1 MGVGM
6 LRFFDWPP
14 VWLGLCLAVAWGLA
28 WAVPLRLFGVAGD
41 VGGGILVTMGF
52 GLMIL
57 AVWEMGRARTT
68 VVPRRA
74 ASSLVTS
81 GIFGFSR
88 NPIYL
93 GDALV
98 LMGACLMLDTV
109 LGIALVPLFV
119 WIINTRFID
128 GEEAHL
134 TKSFGDAYRAWS
146 GAVRRWV

>member
-1 MGVGM
+1 M
-6 LRFFDWPP
+6 LKLIDWPP
-14 VWLGLCLAVAWGLA
+14 VWLALCLAAAWGLA
-28 WAVPLRLFGVAGD
+28 WAVPMQVFGVAGD
-41 VGGGILVTMGF
+41 VGGGILVVTGF

-98 LMGACLMLDTV
+98 LMGACLILDTV
-109 LGIALVPLFV
+109 LGFVLVPLFV
-119 WIINTRFID
+119 WIINTRFIE

-134 TKSFGDAYRAWS
+134 TQKFGDAYRDWCGS
-146 GAVRRWV
+146 VRRWV